1 MTTCTSV
8 AIEDVKIGDFFKRKA
23 DAKKVYRRAAYCKFA
38 KRYIGDDWDDIS
50 RNCEVKKGTM
60 VFIGFDF

>member
-1 MTTCTSV
+1 MEQV
-8 AIEDVKIGDFFKRKA
+8 AIENVKIGDFFKRKA
-23 DAKKVYRRAAYCKFA
+23 DAKKTYKRAAYCKFA

-50 RNCEVKKGTM
+50 RCVEIKRGTL